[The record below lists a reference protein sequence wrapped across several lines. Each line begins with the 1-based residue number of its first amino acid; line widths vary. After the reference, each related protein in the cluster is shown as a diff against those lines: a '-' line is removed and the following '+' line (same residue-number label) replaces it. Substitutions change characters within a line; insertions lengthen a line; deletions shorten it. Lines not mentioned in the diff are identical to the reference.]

1 VNLVR
6 YISSVFNRRFDLKS
20 GIVISFFIALALNY
34 TGVWQT
40 ALIAGIITGV
50 LVKKRSSSA
59 GFIGVALSWAVALM
73 ILSSRN
79 PVVPLLMLF
88 VQILRFPPSFYW
100 LPPIVTVLIGG
111 LLGALGA
118 SISATAYQLLKAIQ
132 ARNTPDAPNSCMKKE
147 ALEKEKS
154 RR

>member
-1 VNLVR
+1 VR
-6 YISSVFNRRFDLKS
+6 NISSIFNRRFDLKS

-40 ALIAGIITGV
+40 ALIAGFIAGI
-50 LVKKRSSSA
+50 LVKKRGVSA
-59 GFIGVALSWAVALM
+59 GFVGVALSWAVALI

-100 LPPIVTVLIGG
+100 LPPIITVLIGG
-111 LLGALGA
+111 LMGALGA
-118 SISATAYQLLKAIQ
+118 SMSATAYQLLTAIQ
-132 ARNTPDAPNSCMKKE
+132 ARNPPEAPNSRIKKE
-147 ALEKEKS
+147 VLEK
-154 RR
+154 